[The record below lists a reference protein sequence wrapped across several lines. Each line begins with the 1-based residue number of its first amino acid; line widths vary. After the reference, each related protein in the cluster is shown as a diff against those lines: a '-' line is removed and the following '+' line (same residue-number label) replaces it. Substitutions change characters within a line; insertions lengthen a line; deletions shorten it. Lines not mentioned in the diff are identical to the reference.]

1 MESIRFIKFYPRTT
15 GGIDQGRVYVNKGVP
30 NGGGAIG
37 TGEGIVVV
45 DLGPAKHAIRRAC
58 ATDKNEVRR
67 RMHLADADRERV
79 KASKDGGGILG
90 GVARFQIVAA
100 TVINNNFRLIR

>member
-45 DLGPAKHAIRRAC
+45 DLGPANHAIRRAC

-100 TVINNNFRLIR
+100 TVINNNLGLIR